1 MPYYIFLK
9 YWILFDFIEKKSI
22 KKKLILLKVEVLKL
36 ILKYKN
42 YLNISI

>member
-9 YWILFDFIEKKSI
+9 YSILFDFIGKKSI

-42 YLNISI
+42 FLNISI